1 MHAVTSTDWVAPPLH
16 PKSNTVM
23 YCHLHLFLIIKIIQ
37 TEQNCAHA
45 FHCHSN
51 LMIYNLVCSN
61 SYIFKQLVLCS
72 VFTAFH
78 LILLFLLPAVPRI
91 KVDKLITDAVD
102 TVRGNA
108 KSQTAELT
116 ATFKQ
121 NYLMIEKGHGEC
133 CWPELKN
140 SCRCF

>member
-1 MHAVTSTDWVAPPLH
+1 
-16 PKSNTVM
+16 
-23 YCHLHLFLIIKIIQ
+23 
-37 TEQNCAHA
+37 
-45 FHCHSN
+45 
-51 LMIYNLVCSN
+51 MIYNLLCSN

-72 VFTAFH
+72 VFTAFY
-78 LILLFLLPAVPRI
+78 LILLFLLPAVPKI

-116 ATFKQ
+116 AAFKQ
-121 NYLMIEKGHGEC
+121 IYLMIEKGHGEC
-133 CWPELKN
+133 CWPKLTN